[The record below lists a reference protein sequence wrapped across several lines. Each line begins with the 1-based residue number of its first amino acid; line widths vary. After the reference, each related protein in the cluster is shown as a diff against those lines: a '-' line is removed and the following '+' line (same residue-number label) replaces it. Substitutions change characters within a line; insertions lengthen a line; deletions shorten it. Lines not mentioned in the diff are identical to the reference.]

1 MAKSLAKGDYDGI
14 RAEVRKVMKQPDY
27 DDGELFPPHEEEKKA
42 NLDSVSKGSAGPVLV
57 R

>member
-27 DDGELFPPHEEEKKA
+27 DDGKLSCSLYLPETASDFWLQ
-42 NLDSVSKGSAGPVLV
+42 L
-57 R
+57 